1 MSYKIHEAAAMAG
14 VTVRTLH
21 HYDRIGLLRPRTD
34 PANGYRLYGK
44 AELERLRQIL
54 FFRELGFSLGE
65 IRAFLEHPDF
75 DGRAALENQR
85 RLLWAQRERLDGLI
99 RLIDDLMKGE
109 TDMNFEVFD
118 RSAIEAQKE
127 KYREEALRHWGDT
140 DAWKESQARTA
151 KYGDDDWRRAAG
163 GLEDLMAQFA
173 ALRDGD
179 PADAPAQELVAAWQQ
194 HITDHFY
201 TCTREILAG
210 LGQMYT
216 ADPRFTESID
226 AHGAGTAAFIGRAIE
241 AYCKNR

>member
-1 MSYKIHEAAAMAG
+1 MRLSISEMAKLTG
-14 VTVRTLH
+14 VSIRTLH
-21 HYDRIGLLRPRTD
+21 HYDHIGLLCPETAVD
-34 PANGYRLYGK
+34 YGYRWYGAADVEK
-44 AELERLRQIL
+44 MQQIL
-54 FFRELGFSLGE
+54 FYRELDFPLKE
-65 IRAFLEHPDF
+65 IRDILADPQYDKQE
-75 DGRAALENQR
+75 ALRRQR
-85 RLLWAQRERLDGLI
+85 QLLLLKRERLDGL
-99 RLIDDLMKGE
+99 LELLDANLKGE
-109 TDMNFEVFD
+109 RTMEFQGFD
-118 RSAIEAQKE
+118 ASELEQARRQYADEAKA
-127 KYREEALRHWGDT
+127 RWSHT

-179 PADAPAQELVAAWQQ
+179 PAGAPAQALVAAWQQ

-226 AHGAGTAAFIGRAIE
+226 AHGEGTAAFIEKAIE
-241 AYCKNR
+241 IYCKKQ